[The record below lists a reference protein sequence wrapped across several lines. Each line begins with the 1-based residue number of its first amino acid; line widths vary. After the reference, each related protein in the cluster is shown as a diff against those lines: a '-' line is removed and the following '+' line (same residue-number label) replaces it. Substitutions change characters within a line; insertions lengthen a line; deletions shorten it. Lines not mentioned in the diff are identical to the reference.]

1 MKNPNECFGQPNVC
15 MYMYILTFLCVC
27 VYIYKQLEREIWM
40 LMSSKEY
47 LYRNV
52 QNNTWENIWTLWL
65 RKVDA

>member
-1 MKNPNECFGQPNVC
+1 MKNLNECFGQPNVC

-27 VYIYKQLEREIWM
+27 VYIYIQLEREIWM

-65 RKVDA
+65 RKVDT